1 MVACMSVL
9 VTGGA
14 GYIGAHVVRLL
25 VERGDPVVV
34 VDDLSSGYRE
44 RVADVPVVEL
54 DLATEAAPVA
64 LADVMREHEV
74 GAVIHIAAK
83 KQVGESA
90 QRPAYYYRQ
99 NVGSSANLLE
109 AMQSAGVDRLMFSSS
124 AATYGLPD
132 VEPGAAIDED
142 VAPRPISPYG
152 ETKLIGEWLHRAAG
166 TAWGLRT
173 VNLRYFNVAGSGW
186 DDLGDPGVHNLIPI
200 VLKQLT
206 DGEQPVIFGDDYDT
220 PDGTCIRDYV
230 HVLDLAQSHVVALD
244 YLGRDDRPHDVFNVG
259 TGAGAS
265 VRQVLEQIASST
277 GMEVEPTV
285 TARRPGDPDRLVAGV
300 DRVRDVLGWSATH
313 DLAEIVDS
321 AWSAWQHTPAR

>member
-1 MVACMSVL
+1 MSVL

-25 VERGDPVVV
+25 AERGDQVVV
-34 VDDLSSGYRE
+34 VDDLSTGIRA
-44 RVADVPVVEL
+44 RAGDAPLVEI
-54 DLATEAAPVA
+54 DLAADSSVGP

-99 NVGSSANLLE
+99 NVGGSANVLE
-109 AMQSAGVDRLMFSSS
+109 AMQDAGVDRLMFSSS

-132 VEPGAAIDED
+132 VQPGAAIDED

-152 ETKLIGEWLHRAAG
+152 ETKLVSEWLHRAAG

-173 VNLRYFNVAGSGW
+173 VNLRYFNVAGAGW
-186 DDLGDPGVHNLIPI
+186 EDLGDPGVHNLIPI
-200 VLKQLT
+200 VLSQLT
-206 DGEQPVIFGDDYDT
+206 RGEQPVIFGDDYDT

-230 HVLDLAQSHVVALD
+230 HVMDLAQAHITALD
-244 YLGRDDRPHDVFNVG
+244 HLDQEDRPHDVMNVG
-259 TGAGAS
+259 TGTGAS
-265 VRQVLEQIASST
+265 VREVLEQVGRST
-277 GMEVEPTV
+277 GLQVTPTV
-285 TARRPGDPDRLVAGV
+285 APRRPGDPDRLVAGV
-300 DRVRDVLGWSATH
+300 ERIRDVLGWRASH
-313 DLAEIVDS
+313 GLDEIVDS
-321 AWSAWQHTPAR
+321 AWAAWQHTPAG

>member
-1 MVACMSVL
+1 MSVL

-25 VERGDPVVV
+25 VERGDHVVV
-34 VDDLSSGYRE
+34 VDDLSSGTRS
-44 RVADVPVVEL
+44 RVPDVPLVVV
-54 DLATEAAPVA
+54 DLSTDASVDP
-64 LADVMREHEV
+64 LAEVMREHEV

-99 NVGSSANLLE
+99 NVGGSANLLL
-109 AMQSAGVDRLMFSSS
+109 AMETAGVDRLMFSSS

-132 VEPGAAIDED
+132 VAPGAAIDED

-152 ETKLIGEWLHRAAG
+152 ETKLVSEWLHRAAG
-166 TAWGLRT
+166 GAWGLRT

-200 VLKQLT
+200 VLSQLSA
-206 DGEQPVIFGDDYDT
+206 GEQPVIFGDDYDT

-230 HVLDLAQSHVVALD
+230 HVLDLAQAHLAALD
-244 YLGRDDRPHDVFNVG
+244 HLDEDERPFDVFNVG
-259 TGAGAS
+259 TGTGAS
-265 VRQVLEQIASST
+265 VREVLEQVARSS
-277 GMEVEPTV
+277 GLDVRPTV
-285 TARRPGDPDRLVAGV
+285 APRRPGDPDRLVA
-300 DRVRDVLGWSATH
+300 RVERIHDVLGWRATH
-313 DLAEIVDS
+313 GLAEIVDS
-321 AWSAWQHTPAR
+321 AWAAWQRAPAA